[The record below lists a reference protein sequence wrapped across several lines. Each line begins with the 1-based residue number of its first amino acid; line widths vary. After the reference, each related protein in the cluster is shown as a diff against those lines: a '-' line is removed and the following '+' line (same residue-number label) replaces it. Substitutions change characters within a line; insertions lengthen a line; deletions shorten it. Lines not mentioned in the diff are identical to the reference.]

1 MKSSTRI
8 KRRQLLKMALLGG
21 AYGLLPGKLFTA
33 CGLLDSTV
41 EEGEENF
48 DLANKKVVV
57 VGAGVSGLS
66 AAQKLKEL
74 GAEVSVLEA
83 QSRLGGRLWTDRSLG
98 SPFEMGAGWIHGP
111 RGNPLTELVDSI
123 PATTFVTD
131 DDSLVVYDKSG
142 KQITETLVDQL
153 DADFTTLIDQVDE
166 FMDTQTDLSLESAI
180 R

>member
-1 MKSSTRI
+1 
-8 KRRQLLKMALLGG
+8 MALLGG

-142 KQITETLVDQL
+142 KQITEILVDQL